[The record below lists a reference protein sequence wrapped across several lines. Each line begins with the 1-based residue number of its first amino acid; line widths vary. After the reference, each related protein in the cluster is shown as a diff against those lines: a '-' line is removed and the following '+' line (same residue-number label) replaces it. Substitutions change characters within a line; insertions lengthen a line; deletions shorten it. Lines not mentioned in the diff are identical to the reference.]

1 MAEIL
6 VVTRTPWWHRS
17 AFKAWV
23 KNSFSTLAGV
33 PIIDVTGLVG
43 WKDALIVAGVLI
55 AKDLLT
61 SMYEI
66 LYGKDAESY
75 REMPPHT
82 PTSPPDPL
90 A

>member
-1 MAEIL
+1 MSEII
-6 VVTRTPWWHRS
+6 VATRTRWFHRS

-23 KNSFSTLAGV
+23 KNTFGTLVAV
-33 PIIDVTGLVG
+33 PIADVSGIVN
-43 WKDALIVAGVLI
+43 WKQALAVAGILI
-55 AKDLLT
+55 LKDLLG

-75 REMPPHT
+75 REVPR
-82 PTSPPDPL
+82 PTTPPDPQ